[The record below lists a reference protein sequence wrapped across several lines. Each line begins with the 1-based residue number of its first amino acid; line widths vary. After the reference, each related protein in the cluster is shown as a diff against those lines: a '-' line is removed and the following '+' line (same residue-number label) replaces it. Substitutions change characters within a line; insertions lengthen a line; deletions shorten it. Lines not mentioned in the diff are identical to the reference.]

1 MTDIIVAGHVCL
13 DVIPK
18 FDNLDGSFEQV
29 FTPGRLIDVSD
40 ALTALGGPVSNTGMA
55 LHKLGISTGLMGKVG
70 SDMFGERILELMRSY
85 SDDLADSMI
94 IAEDVGTSY
103 SIVINPPGVDRIFL
117 HSPGANHTFLAAD
130 VDLTNQMDAKLFH
143 FGYPPLMRSMYTNDG
158 AELVGVM
165 QRAKALGFTT
175 TLDMAYPDPDSEAG
189 QVDWQAILEN
199 ALPYVDVFLPS
210 FDETIFML
218 NPTLHDHLKQKGGNM
233 VTHSDVVTL
242 QATTDTL
249 IDMGAK
255 VVGLKLGDEGL
266 YLRTAADSEAI
277 SAMGRAA
284 PDPSNWANRELLAP
298 IFVTDVVGTTGSG
311 DATIAG
317 FLAAMVSNMTIEQ
330 AALSAVAVGAHN
342 VEAADS
348 LSGIRPWE
356 AVQQRLAGGWAQ
368 ATPQIELTRWQQ
380 RGGIWISPNDA
391 TAS

>member
-266 YLRTAADSEAI
+266 YLRTAADAEAI

-356 AVQQRLAGGWAQ
+356 AVQQRLAGEWAQ

-380 RGGIWISPNDA
+380 RGGSWISPNDA